1 MRCYFHLLNG
11 HDTILDDTG
20 LEVSNLEA
28 MRCYAFQAICELRE
42 ETSQGSAEWQGWRL
56 DVVDSAGHVLL
67 SVPLE
72 TTLQ

>member
-28 MRCYAFQAICELRE
+28 MQCYAFQAISELRE
-42 ETSQGSAEWQGWRL
+42 EASQISAEWQGWRL
-56 DVVDSAGHVLL
+56 DVVDPAGHVLL